1 MIDRRIKFR
10 HIQCFVEICRQKSLK
25 KAAERQY
32 LTQPAV
38 SKTLKE
44 LESIIGTQLLVRSRA
59 GVSPTREGELFLH
72 FAEMSVASLQQGING
87 IEQMSAGGK
96 VRLAVG
102 ALPSVAARLMP
113 FVVERLRELSQD
125 ITLMMADGPH
135 DYLINRLRQGD
146 LDLVIGRLGAPD
158 SMHGV
163 SFTQL
168 YNEHV
173 VFVVRPGHPLIEQP
187 DLSNLSNWPIL
198 FPPQNAAIRPLVE
211 RFLIAN
217 GVGDLTNPIE
227 TVSGA
232 FGRAYTKSFDA
243 VWIISSGVVHSDI
256 VEGRLVELPFVMEM
270 TKGPVGLMV
279 RRDNETSPAE
289 RLFRHAVFQIIKEL
303 QLE

>member
-158 SMHGV
+158 QE
-163 SFTQL
+163 T
-168 YNEHV
+168 
-173 VFVVRPGHPLIEQP
+173 EQP
-187 DLSNLSNWPIL
+187 QEGLRRAGAQAGGDPASHAGHRRSV
-198 FPPQNAAIRPLVE
+198 PLAGKGRGDGMNE
-211 RFLIAN
+211 RK
-217 GVGDLTNPIE
+217 E
-227 TVSGA
+227 T
-232 FGRAYTKSFDA
+232 
-243 VWIISSGVVHSDI
+243 
-256 VEGRLVELPFVMEM
+256 
-270 TKGPVGLMV
+270 
-279 RRDNETSPAE
+279 
-289 RLFRHAVFQIIKEL
+289 
-303 QLE
+303 